1 MTAFQLIALVVSV
14 TAMLA
19 FLNERFLRLPTAI
32 GVTVGGLL
40 VSLALVLL
48 GRFGFDA
55 SGWAEGVLGLVDL
68 DELVMRGML
77 GVLLF
82 AGALHVNL
90 EDLLRHRWS
99 ILTLATLG
107 VIVSTAIVGVAAWAI
122 LNIVGLSIPLSYA
135 LLFGALI
142 SPTDPIA
149 VMGVLRSAGA
159 PRDLEVLITGES
171 LFNDGVGVVVF
182 ALILGFIASG
192 GEISAS
198 HAGVLFAEEAL
209 GGAAL
214 GLALGGIAYATLRR
228 LDNASIEI
236 LVTLAIVTGGY
247 ALAGVLHTSGPIA
260 MVVAGLLIGN
270 HGRRLAMSDT
280 TRDRLDTFW
289 LVADEILNTILFVL
303 IGLELL
309 VIDFTSRLLLA
320 GALMIPATLAAR
332 AISVGLP
339 IALMRARWGLPQW
352 TVRLLTWGGLRGG
365 IAIALALSL
374 PEDSARPTLLGMTYI
389 VVVFSLLVQG
399 LTVGRVAGR
408 AAQPTWRASAQ
419 LPSEDGRHF

>member
-1 MTAFQLIALVVSV
+1 
-14 TAMLA
+14 
-19 FLNERFLRLPTAI
+19 
-32 GVTVGGLL
+32 
-40 VSLALVLL
+40 
-48 GRFGFDA
+48 
-55 SGWAEGVLGLVDL
+55 
-68 DELVMRGML
+68 
-77 GVLLF
+77 
-82 AGALHVNL
+82 
-90 EDLLRHRWS
+90 
-99 ILTLATLG
+99 
-107 VIVSTAIVGVAAWAI
+107 
-122 LNIVGLSIPLSYA
+122 
-135 LLFGALI
+135 
-142 SPTDPIA
+142 
-149 VMGVLRSAGA
+149 
-159 PRDLEVLITGES
+159 
-171 LFNDGVGVVVF
+171 
-182 ALILGFIASG
+182 
-192 GEISAS
+192 
-198 HAGVLFAEEAL
+198 
-209 GGAAL
+209 
-214 GLALGGIAYATLRR
+214 
-228 LDNASIEI
+228 
-236 LVTLAIVTGGY
+236 
-247 ALAGVLHTSGPIA
+247 LAGVLHTSGPIA